1 MGPQPPCWSTSGPWL
16 LPAIAAEK
24 LPGAQTMTSSLGSAA
39 PCMANLRGAV
49 VTQQYLGSHPYCH
62 TRAFHFTSYCQ
73 LLQKLQGMENKR
85 GEVSDSEA
93 LGSNAVLLKM
103 DLLTT
108 LDQQILQFIFVV
120 LIFMPILTLKYGRGG
135 IWDGEEW
142 SHPMALDSPRSYL
155 QADLWDPAVSGPDN
169 CDKASIKTEWG
180 I

>member
-39 PCMANLRGAV
+39 LCMANLRGAV
-49 VTQQYLGSHPYCH
+49 VTQQYLGSHSYCH

-120 LIFMPILTLKYGRGG
+120 LIFMPILTLKYGRGWHLG
-135 IWDGEEW
+135 WGGMKPSDGTRLTQELFTGRPLRPC
-142 SHPMALDSPRSYL
+142 SFRSRQL
-155 QADLWDPAVSGPDN
+155 R
-169 CDKASIKTEWG
+169 
-180 I
+180 